1 MLCITCLLPGSIV
14 LPTNAEQPFD
24 PVYYAVTY
32 PDVVAVF
39 GTDHQALLNHYLTY
53 GINEGRLP
61 YEGALPGTDIQGL
74 SADTISKFDPAY
86 YAAVYPDVFA
96 VFGLNPQL
104 LLNHYLTYG
113 MKEGR
118 IPYEGAAPGETVNGI
133 AETQARTGAAV
144 GFIPVSRLAHLS
156 VFRKWMTNEELAQ
169 AYSVALQ
176 TVTPYVGLSRE
187 EQLQGIAVSLRERFD
202 NNMTYSMTAPH
213 YNDPYGYF
221 ILGEASC
228 AGCARATGLCL
239 DILGIPYEHVNE
251 GQYTHQWCRIN
262 VNGVYWICDAY
273 GLYCGPEPAPYAH
286 PYFE

>member
-1 MLCITCLLPGSIV
+1 MSGSIV
-14 LPTNAEQPFD
+14 LSANAEQPFD
-24 PVYYAVTY
+24 PVYYAAAY

-39 GTDHQALLNHYLTY
+39 GTDQQALLNHYLTY

-61 YEGALPGTDIQGL
+61 YEGAVLGMDIQGL
-74 SADTISKFDPAY
+74 PADTVSKFDPVY

-113 MKEGR
+113 MKEGQ
-118 IPYEGAAPGETVNGI
+118 IPYEGAVPGEAVNGI
-133 AETQARTGAAV
+133 AETQAQTDTAA
-144 GFIPVSRLAHLS
+144 GFIPVSRLLHLS